1 MAQRKSLKFIFIRAR
16 VCISNEDI
24 IFSYKAIKAI
34 IVIIVIPH
42 KKNNVN
48 IPSIIT
54 FLLIALV
61 AFGFLATCCVEKT

>member
-1 MAQRKSLKFIFIRAR
+1 MAQRKSLNLAFIR
-16 VCISNEDI
+16 VNTCCSNKDI

-48 IPSIIT
+48 IPPINIFELLCRIFFR
-54 FLLIALV
+54 FLV
-61 AFGFLATCCVEKT
+61 TCCVKKA